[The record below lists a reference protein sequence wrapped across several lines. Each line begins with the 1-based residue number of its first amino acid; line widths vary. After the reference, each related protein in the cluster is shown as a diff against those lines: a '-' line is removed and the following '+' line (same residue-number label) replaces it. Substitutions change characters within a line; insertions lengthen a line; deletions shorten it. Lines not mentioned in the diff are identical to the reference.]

1 MDIALLSLLSRFE
14 AIKNDY
20 FYYVFYVSARC
31 YLWSFLERITLWRLQ
46 STYFPLGDWTS
57 ECDQENTCNWFTLVC
72 LFLRQNW
79 PNISPPMQAK
89 IYSNFPSLHLC
100 ILAQFVL
107 CQKQKTSKTHLVDG
121 REMNIS
127 FPLYF
132 FQRTGLPFVSCL
144 HTP

>member
-57 ECDQENTCNWFTLVC
+57 ECDQENTCNWYTLVC
-72 LFLRQNW
+72 FFPGQNW

-89 IYSNFPSLHLC
+89 IYSNFPSSHIC
-100 ILAQFVL
+100 ILFINR
-107 CQKQKTSKTHLVDG
+107 KQAKPIWLMEEKWISASHCTFSK
-121 REMNIS
+121 
-127 FPLYF
+127 
-132 FQRTGLPFVSCL
+132 GLICL
-144 HTP
+144 L